1 MKTNVLLVLFFC
13 YRAISLAQDIDYKTN
28 ALVSSSIWQKNTI
41 EQTIATQKQKASI
54 ATISLSLA
62 KSPEKI
68 FSFYKYVNSTDK
80 KEVLCA
86 GISFKLILKLERH
99 KKIILEYT
107 YPENLCT

>member
-13 YRAISLAQDIDYKTN
+13 YRAISFAQDIDYKTN

-62 KSPEKI
+62 KSTGKN
-68 FSFYKYVNSTDK
+68 FSLFTSMLTQQIK
-80 KEVLCA
+80 KKFCVQELVL
-86 GISFKLILKLERH
+86 R
-99 KKIILEYT
+99 
-107 YPENLCT
+107 